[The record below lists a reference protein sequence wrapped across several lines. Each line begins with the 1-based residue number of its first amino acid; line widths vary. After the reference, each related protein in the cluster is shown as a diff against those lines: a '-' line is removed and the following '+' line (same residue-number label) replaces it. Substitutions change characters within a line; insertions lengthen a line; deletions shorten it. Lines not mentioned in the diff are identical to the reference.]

1 MSDIPLLPGLETL
14 AERYQTFIVDLW
26 GVMHDGVN
34 VFPAALDCL
43 RRLKA
48 GGARIV
54 ILSNAPRRASAVA
67 ARNAELGIDPELV
80 DLVMSSG
87 EVAWRHLKDR
97 ADPWYRALGRRC
109 HQLGPARDLG
119 MREDLGLDFVEDPA
133 EADFILLTG
142 AVGMR
147 DRVEDYQG
155 YLSAALDRGLP
166 MVCANPDWEVIRDGA
181 REICAGAIAKAYVRM
196 GGDVRYHGKPDREI
210 YDACLAPLGSVDR
223 GRVLALGDSLRTDVA
238 GAQGAGIDAVFVA
251 GGIHATEL
259 GMDGGG
265 DPDRAVLRRLFEN
278 ASVRPLAVL
287 SVLSW

>member
-1 MSDIPLLPGLETL
+1 
-14 AERYQTFIVDLW
+14 
-26 GVMHDGVN
+26 
-34 VFPAALDCL
+34 
-43 RRLKA
+43 
-48 GGARIV
+48 
-54 ILSNAPRRASAVA
+54 
-67 ARNAELGIDPELV
+67 LV

-97 ADPWYRALGRRC
+97 PDPWYQVLGRRC

>member
-14 AERYQTFIVDLW
+14 AERYETFIVDLW

-97 ADPWYRALGRRC
+97 PDPWYRALGRRC

>member
-1 MSDIPLLPGLETL
+1 MPETPLLPGLERL
-14 AERYQTFIVDLW
+14 AERYETFIIDLW
-26 GVMHDGVN
+26 GVMHDGVTA
-34 VFPAALDCL
+34 FPAALDCL

-48 GGARIV
+48 RGGANV

-87 EVAWRHLKDR
+87 EVTWRHLKDR
-97 ADPWYRALGRRC
+97 PDRWYRALGRRC

-119 MREDLGLDFVEDPA
+119 MREALGLDFVDDPA

-142 AVGMR
+142 PLGTH
-147 DRVEDYQG
+147 DRVEDYQD
-155 YLSAALDRGLP
+155 YLSAALARKLP
-166 MVCANPDWEVIRDGA
+166 MVCANPDWEVIRDGR

-210 YDACLAPLGSVDR
+210 YDACLAPLGAVDR
-223 GRVLALGDSLRTDVA
+223 RRVLALGDSLRTDVA
-238 GAQGAGIDAVFVA
+238 GAVGAGIDAVFVA

-265 DPDRAVLRRLFEN
+265 DPNPAGLRKLIEG
-278 ASVRPLAVL
+278 AAARPLAVL

>member
-14 AERYQTFIVDLW
+14 AERYETFIVDLW

-97 ADPWYRALGRRC
+97 PDPWYRVLGRRC

-238 GAQGAGIDAVFVA
+238 GAQGAGMPPIWGWTA
-251 GGIHATEL
+251 GEIRNAPSCV
-259 GMDGGG
+259 DC
-265 DPDRAVLRRLFEN
+265 LRTPRCG
-278 ASVRPLAVL
+278 R
-287 SVLSW
+287 

>member
-1 MSDIPLLPGLETL
+1 MPEIPLLPGLETL
-14 AERYQTFIVDLW
+14 AERYEIFIVDLW
-26 GVMHDGVN
+26 GVMHDGAN

-43 RRLKA
+43 RRLKS

-67 ARNAELGIDPELV
+67 ARNAELGIAPELV

-97 ADPWYRALGRRC
+97 PDPWYQALGRRC

-119 MREDLGLDFVEDPA
+119 MREGLGLDFVEDPA

-142 AVGMR
+142 ALGMR
-147 DRVEDYQG
+147 DRVEDYQD
-155 YLSAALDRGLP
+155 YLSAALDRSLP
-166 MVCANPDWEVIRDGA
+166 MVCANPDWEVIRDGR
-181 REICAGAIAKAYVRM
+181 REICAGAIAKEYVRI

-223 GRVLALGDSLRTDVA
+223 VRVLALGDSLRTDVA

-251 GGIHATEL
+251 GGIHAAEL

-265 DPDRAVLRRLFEN
+265 DPDPVVLHKLIEG
-278 ASVRPLAVL
+278 AEVRPLAVL
-287 SVLSW
+287 SALSW